1 MPSQVRKHFA
11 TLVHLKDGDGEV
23 VETREVAWPDNSL
36 ELELSPSIPWA
47 TRISLQTSVLDSAL
61 GESDTD
67 SLKGEQYEAMVI
79 MAILTM
85 ITMTM
90 NGN

>member
-1 MPSQVRKHFA
+1 MGGR
-11 TLVHLKDGDGEV
+11 
-23 VETREVAWPDNSL
+23 
-36 ELELSPSIPWA
+36 
-47 TRISLQTSVLDSAL
+47 LQTSVLDSAL